1 MFRCLIIFTAAVM
14 FITQCTYNEYVQ
26 QPPVILVIVY
36 DMSKSAEQNQ
46 VPELNEG
53 HIETL
58 VNMVLEI
65 GGSINYSTLESNSF
79 VPINRLDLEPIQEK
93 SLKQKA
99 MIRQK
104 QNQRIE
110 SFKQEVSETIKSERS
125 AMRTDLWGGIYRAD
139 RLYQEV
145 SIGEQQRK
153 YLLLISDGLDDA
165 KKHSPVAL
173 SNDVLV
179 ILVGNIN
186 KELKQQIGGKVSEF
200 EGLDAAI
207 KYIIH
212 IAKGVQHA

>member
-1 MFRCLIIFTAAVM
+1 MSKFYIIFTVIIIL
-14 FITQCTYNEYVQ
+14 FTQCTYNEYVQ

-36 DMSKSAEQNQ
+36 DMSKSAKQNQ

-53 HIETL
+53 HIEIL
-58 VNMVLEI
+58 VNLVLEV

-79 VPINRLDLEPIQEK
+79 VPINRLGLEPIQDK

-110 SFKQEVSETIKSERS
+110 SFRQEVSESIKSERS
-125 AMRTDLWGGIYRAD
+125 AMRTDLWGAIKRAD

-145 SIGEQQRK
+145 SIGKQYRK

-165 KKHSPVAL
+165 NKHSPVAL
-173 SNDVLV
+173 SNDVFV
-179 ILVGNIN
+179 ILVGNTN
-186 KELKQQIGGKVSEF
+186 EELKQQIGGQVSEF

-212 IAKGVQHA
+212 IANGGQHA